1 MKKGNLIFIASG
13 LYLLYYFFSKNKSTS
28 LLQITKS
35 NEMPSVVPK
44 VISYPGGLQENDY
57 VKGTFYEEVYNL
69 KNGVKR
75 PVTRNYWLRYYGDN
89 YGNVKVVDQSLLVD
103 IPTGPV
109 LDV

>member
-1 MKKGNLIFIASG
+1 MKKGNLIFIAGG
-13 LYLLYYFFSKNKSTS
+13 LYLLYYYFTKNKGTS
-28 LLQITKS
+28 LLQIKKS

-44 VISYPGGLQENDY
+44 VISYPSGLQENDY

-109 LDV
+109 LDI